1 MKEGWEY
8 KKLGEV
14 CRIERGGS
22 PRPIKD
28 FITNSPEGLN
38 WIKIGDTDP
47 QGKYI
52 YSTKEKIKPE
62 GLRKSRWVEVDEF
75 LLSNSMSFGRPYI
88 LKTNG
93 CIHDGW
99 LVLRDYQNSLII
111 DYFYY
116 LLISPHVQNQF
127 RTKAQG
133 STVSNLNTD
142 RVADVNIAF
151 PPLSEQQ
158 SIVDYLDSA
167 FVKIDAMKANAE
179 KALNEAK
186 ALFQASL
193 KEMLEPK
200 EGWEEKKLKEICET
214 ITDFVAAGSFASLR
228 ENVVYKSEK
237 DYAQLVRTTDLKSGF
252 SKGSY
257 VYVNEHAFEYLYRV
271 NLDKE
276 CIILPNVGVNCGEV
290 YYVTPSLLPYNNN
303 VLGPNAVLVR
313 SNKYNNHFLSYLFLG
328 KDFQKK
334 LSDITSHMAQPKFN
348 KTGLKEIVI
357 SVPLLSEQQSIVA
370 TLDSLKSKVD
380 RLQENY
386 DKISQECDALKQA
399 ILRQVFE

>member
-28 FITNSPEGLN
+28 FITNSPDGLN

-99 LVLRDYQNSLII
+99 LVLRDYQKSLII

-151 PPLSEQQ
+151 PSLSEQQ

-167 FVKIDAMKANAE
+167 FAKIDAMKANAE

-200 EGWEEKKLKEICET
+200 EGWEENTLPEI
-214 ITDFVAAGSFASLR
+214 
-228 ENVVYKSEK
+228 SE
-237 DYAQLVRTTDLKSGF
+237 
-252 SKGSY
+252 
-257 VYVNEHAFEYLYRV
+257 
-271 NLDKE
+271 NLDSIRKPVTKGKRTAGIYPYYGASGIVDYVDDYLFDE
-276 CIILPNVGVNCGEV
+276 DLLCISEDGAN
-290 YYVTPSLLPYNNN
+290 LLMRTYPIAFPISGK
-303 VLGPNAVLVR
+303 VWV
-313 SNKYNNHFLSYLFLG
+313 NNHAHVLRFKSIIT
-328 KDFQKK
+328 QKYVEYFFSGMK
-334 LSDITSHMAQPKFN
+334 LDEYITGAAQPKLTQKALN
-348 KTGLKEIVI
+348 NIIINLPSTLDT
-357 SVPLLSEQQSIVA
+357 QQSIVE

-386 DKISQECDALKQA
+386 EKISQECDALKQA

>member
-167 FVKIDAMKANAE
+167 FAKIDAMKANAE

-200 EGWEEKKLKEICET
+200 EGWKEKTLGDICEIKSILVDPT
-214 ITDFVAAGSFASLR
+214 EVQYKNLLHVGGANIVSETGELIDLKTAAEEELTSGKFTFDDNDVLYNKIRPYLIKVSRPDFSGLCSADMYPLTSKKGMTRDYLYYILVSRDFT
-228 ENVVYKSEK
+228 
-237 DYAQLVRTTDLKSGF
+237 DYAIMNSARAGMPKLNRQ
-252 SKGSY
+252 
-257 VYVNEHAFEYLYRV
+257 
-271 NLDKE
+271 
-276 CIILPNVGVNCGEV
+276 
-290 YYVTPSLLPYNNN
+290 SLFAYKCMIP
-303 VLGPNAVLVR
+303 P
-313 SNKYNNHFLSYLFLG
+313 
-328 KDFQKK
+328 
-334 LSDITSHMAQPKFN
+334 
-348 KTGLKEIVI
+348 
-357 SVPLLSEQQSIVA
+357 LSEQQSIVA

-380 RLQENY
+380 RLQANY